1 MHTLEQ
7 CQLLSKHAT
16 AAVTTPIV
24 VAKDEGLGVRERAE
38 TPGQAQVS
46 IAEISNKEN
55 GIRLKLLQQRFVS
68 RTPRAVQITSD
79 GKT

>member
-24 VAKDEGLGVRERAE
+24 VAEDEGLGIGERAE

-46 IAEISNKEN
+46 IAEISNEQN